1 MSMNRYCKFG
11 NILERGASG
20 LQYTL
25 LNASVQEAYI
35 FTERVEGETIFP
47 RESGRR
53 DSLP

>member
-11 NILERGASG
+11 NMLERGASG

-25 LNASVQEAYI
+25 LNGVQEAYI